1 MFERFTERARQVVVL
16 AQEEARILKHNYIG
30 TEHILLGLLREEE
43 GLAARVLESLDITV
57 ERVRAQVVRIV
68 GSGEEVTSGQIPFT
82 PRAKKVLELALREAL
97 SLGHNYIGTEHILLG
112 LVREN
117 EGVAARILLD
127 FDADS
132 EKIRNEVIRMLSGPG
147 GRRQGQGGTTG
158 QQGEGKKTSKL
169 LDQFGR
175 NLTRLAAEGKLDP
188 VVGRETEIER
198 IMQILVRRTKNNP
211 VLIGEPGVGKTAVVE
226 GLASRIIN
234 GEVPELLK
242 NKQIYTLDLAAL
254 VAGSKYRGEF
264 EERLKKVMK
273 EITQRGDIIL
283 FIDELHNLV
292 GAGAAEGAIDA
303 ASILKPALA
312 RGELQTVGATTLDE
326 YRKYLERDSA
336 LERRFQQIRVD
347 QPSNEETVQILKGL
361 RDRYEQHHRVEI
373 TDEALEAAAEL
384 ADRYI
389 SDRFLPDKA
398 IDLIDEAASRMRIK
412 SMTSPP
418 VYRELEDD
426 IEKTRRDKEAAIE
439 AQEFEKAANLRDK
452 ERQLTNKKRE
462 LEEQWRSGESGERPK
477 IGEEEIADIVSMW
490 TGIPVFKLTE
500 AETQKLMRMEDELHK
515 RVIGQQPAI
524 EAVSKAIRRSR
535 AGLKDP
541 KRPTGSFIFLGPSG
555 VGKTELAR
563 TLAEFLFGDEDAMV
577 RIDMSEYMEKHSVS
591 RLVGSPP
598 GYIGYDEGGQLTEA
612 VRRKPYSVL
621 LLDEIEKAH
630 PDVFNV
636 LLQIL
641 EDGRLTDA
649 QGRTVDF
656 RHAIVIMTS
665 NIGASEIARN
675 TPLGFAVSDDDTG
688 ITYDDMKNRI
698 MGELKRVF
706 RPEFLNRIDEVI
718 VFHKLQKDEIKEIV
732 ELLLLRVRESMA
744 ERELSLNL
752 SEDAR
757 DLLVE
762 KGWDPAM
769 GARPLRRAIQ
779 RYIEDPLADEV
790 LKATDMKPGATVE
803 VDAVKEEPGEDG
815 KEKEPDVKITI
826 RPPSRERVAAG
837 VGAKGASEGGDELP
851 TGEGDSG
858 GSGSGDLPDDP
869 EVLPDVPD
877 APPAA
882 EGETKPE

>member
-16 AQEEARILKHNYIG
+16 AQEEARTLKHNYIG

-57 ERVRAQVVRIV
+57 ERVRAQVVRID

-117 EGVAARILLD
+117 EWVAARILLD

-132 EKIRNEVIRMLSGPG
+132 EKIRHEVIRMLSGPG
-147 GRRQGQGGTTG
+147 IRQRGSSAGSAGAAGT
-158 QQGEGKKTSKL
+158 GEGKKSSKL

-175 NLTRLAAEGKLDP
+175 NLTKLASEGKLDP
-188 VVGRETEIER
+188 VIGRETEIER
-198 IMQILVRRTKNNP
+198 IMQILSRRTKNNP
-211 VLIGEPGVGKTAVVE
+211 VLLGEPGVGKTAVVE
-226 GLASRIIN
+226 GRAAKIN
-234 GEVPELLK
+234 SGEGPHLLK

-312 RGELQTVGATTLDE
+312 RGELQTIGATTLDE

-336 LERRFQQIRVD
+336 LERRFQKITVD
-347 QPSNEETVQILKGL
+347 QPSTEETVQILKGL
-361 RDRYEQHHRVEI
+361 RDRYEAHHKVNI
-373 TDEALEAAAEL
+373 TDEALEADAEL

-389 SDRFLPDKA
+389 SDRFLPEKA
-398 IDLIDEAASRMRIK
+398 LDIMDEAGSRLRIK
-412 SMTSPP
+412 SMSTPP
-418 VYRELEDD
+418 VYRDLEEE
-426 IEKTRRDKEAAIE
+426 IEATRRDKEAAIE
-439 AQEFEKAANLRDK
+439 AQEFEKAANLRDQ
-452 ERQLTNKKRE
+452 ERQLTSRKRQ
-462 LEEQWRSGESGERPK
+462 LEDEWAEGENGERPVV
-477 IGEEEIADIVSMW
+477 GEEEIADIVSMW

-500 AETQKLMRMEDELHK
+500 AETKKLIRMEEELHK
-515 RVIGQQPAI
+515 RVIGQEVAI
-524 EAVSKAIRRSR
+524 TAVSKAIRRSR
-535 AGLKDP
+535 AGIKDP
-541 KRPTGSFIFLGPSG
+541 KRPAGSFIFLGPSG

-563 TLAEFLFGDEDAMV
+563 PLADFLFGDGEGMI
-577 RIDMSEYMEKHSVS
+577 RIDMSEYMEKPAVS

-630 PDVFNV
+630 PDVFNI

-656 RHAIVIMTS
+656 RNAIVIMTS
-665 NIGASEIARN
+665 NIGASEISKN
-675 TPLGFAVSDDDTG
+675 TSIGFTVSDETG
-688 ITYDDMKNRI
+688 MSYGDMKNRI
-698 MGELKRVF
+698 MGDLKKVF

-718 VFHKLQKDEIKEIV
+718 VFHKLSKEEVKEIID
-732 ELLLLRVRESMA
+732 LMIARVRVQVA
-744 ERELSLNL
+744 EHELQLEL
-752 SEDAR
+752 TDEAK

-762 KGWDPAM
+762 KGWDPSM
-769 GARPLRRAIQ
+769 GARPLRRARQRKIQ
-779 RYIEDPLADEV
+779 
-790 LKATDMKPGATVE
+790 
-803 VDAVKEEPGEDG
+803 
-815 KEKEPDVKITI
+815 
-826 RPPSRERVAAG
+826 
-837 VGAKGASEGGDELP
+837 
-851 TGEGDSG
+851 
-858 GSGSGDLPDDP
+858 
-869 EVLPDVPD
+869 
-877 APPAA
+877 APPADQSPA
-882 EGETKPE
+882 ARPMTPGSTVMFTRDFSGDDDDKPLSLEIIAPSKPPT

>member
-1 MFERFTERARQVVVL
+1 LFERFTERARQVVVL
-16 AQEEARILKHNYIG
+16 AQEEARTLKHNYIG

-57 ERVRAQVVRIV
+57 ERVRSQVVRIV

-132 EKIRNEVIRMLSGPG
+132 DKIRNEVIRMLSGPG
-147 GRRQGQGGTTG
+147 GRRQGAGAGAG
-158 QQGEGKKTSKL
+158 SGEGKKSSKL

-175 NLTRLAAEGKLDP
+175 NLTRLAEEGKLDP
-188 VVGRETEIER
+188 VIGRETEIER
-198 IMQILVRRTKNNP
+198 IMQILSRRTKNNP
-211 VLIGEPGVGKTAVVE
+211 VLLGEPGVGKTAVVE
-226 GLASRIIN
+226 GLAGRIN
-234 GEVPELLK
+234 SGEVPELLK

-312 RGELQTVGATTLDE
+312 RGELQTIGATTLDE

-336 LERRFQQIRVD
+336 LERRFAQIKVD
-347 QPSNEETVQILKGL
+347 QPSPEDTVRILEGL
-361 RDRYEQHHRVEI
+361 RERYEQHHKVTI
-373 TDEALEAAAEL
+373 NDEALAAAAEL

-398 IDLIDEAASRMRIK
+398 IDLIDEAGSRMRIK
-412 SMTSPP
+412 SMSTPP
-418 VYRELEDD
+418 VYRDLEEE
-426 IEKTRRDKEAAIE
+426 IEKTRREKESAIE
-439 AQEFEKAANLRDK
+439 AQEFEKAANLRDT
-452 ERQLTNKKRE
+452 ERQLTTRKRQ
-462 LEEQWRSGESGERPK
+462 LEDEWAEGENGEGRPEV
-477 IGEEEIADIVSMW
+477 GEEEIADIVSMW

-500 AETQKLMRMEDELHK
+500 AETKKLIRMEEELHK
-515 RVIGQQPAI
+515 RVIGQEVAI
-524 EAVSKAIRRSR
+524 TAVSKAIRRSR
-535 AGLKDP
+535 AGIKDP
-541 KRPTGSFIFLGPSG
+541 KRPAGSFIFLGPSG

-563 TLAEFLFGDEDAMV
+563 TLADFLFGDEEAMV
-577 RIDMSEYMEKHSVS
+577 RIDMSEYMEKHAVS

-630 PDVFNV
+630 PDVFNI

-641 EDGRLTDA
+641 EDGRLTDS

-656 RHAIVIMTS
+656 RNAIVIMTS
-665 NIGASEIARN
+665 NIGAGEIAKN
-675 TPLGFAVSDDDTG
+675 TSIGFTVADETG
-688 ITYDDMKNRI
+688 MSYGDMKNRI
-698 MGELKRVF
+698 MSDLKKVF

-718 VFHKLQKDEIKEIV
+718 VFHKLAKDEVKEIID
-732 ELLLLRVRESMA
+732 LMINRVRVQVA
-744 ERELSLNL
+744 EHELQLEL
-752 SEDAR
+752 TDDAK
-757 DLLVE
+757 DLLVD
-762 KGWDPAM
+762 KGWDPSM

-790 LKATDMKPGATVE
+790 LRQGEMTPGSTVMVSRTPEGDEDDKPLGLEIIAPKKPKAI
-803 VDAVKEEPGEDG
+803 EPER
-815 KEKEPDVKITI
+815 EKV
-826 RPPSRERVAAG
+826 G
-837 VGAKGASEGGDELP
+837 VGAKKD
-851 TGEGDSG
+851 EGDAEP
-858 GSGSGDLPDDP
+858 SGDQDSSDD
-869 EVLPDVPD
+869 ES
-877 APPAA
+877 
-882 EGETKPE
+882 

>member
-16 AQEEARILKHNYIG
+16 AQEEARTLKHNYIG

-147 GRRQGQGGTTG
+147 GRRGSGAGASGAAGAGGP
-158 QQGEGKKTSKL
+158 QGEGKKSSKL

-175 NLTRLAAEGKLDP
+175 NLTKLASEGKLDP

-198 IMQILVRRTKNNP
+198 IMQILSRRTKNNP

-226 GLASRIIN
+226 GLAQRITN
-234 GEVPELLK
+234 ADVPELLK
-242 NKQIYTLDLAAL
+242 GKQIYTLDLAAL

-312 RGELQTVGATTLDE
+312 RGELQTIGATTLDE

-347 QPSNEETVQILKGL
+347 QPTTDETVQILKGL
-361 RDRYEQHHRVEI
+361 RDRYEAHHKVQI

-418 VYRELEDD
+418 VYRELEEE
-426 IEKTRRDKEAAIE
+426 IETTRRAKESAIE
-439 AQEFEKAANLRDK
+439 AQEFEKAASLRDK
-452 ERQLTNKKRE
+452 ERRLTNKKRE
-462 LEEQWRSGESGERPK
+462 LEERWESGESGERPS
-477 IGEEEIADIVSMW
+477 IAEEEIADIVSMW

-500 AETQKLMRMEDELHK
+500 AETQKLMRMEEELHK
-515 RVIGQQPAI
+515 RVIGQHAAV
-524 EAVSKAIRRSR
+524 EVVSKAIRRSR

-577 RIDMSEYMEKHSVS
+577 RIDMSEYMEKHAVS

-630 PDVFNV
+630 PDVFNI

-641 EDGRLTDA
+641 EDGRLTDS

-675 TPLGFAVSDDDTG
+675 TPLGFAVTEDETG
-688 ITYDDMKNRI
+688 VSYDDMKSRI
-698 MGELKRVF
+698 MGELKKVF
-706 RPEFLNRIDEVI
+706 RPEFLNRIDDVI

-732 ELLLLRVRESMA
+732 DLLLLRIRESMA
-744 ERELSLNL
+744 ERELQLEL
-752 SEDAR
+752 TEDAK
-757 DLLVE
+757 DLLVD

-779 RYIEDPLADEV
+779 RYIEDPLADFV
-790 LKATDMKPGATVE
+790 LRSELQPGATVM
-803 VDAVKEEPGEDG
+803 VDKADVGGPDDGAEPVKLSIIQP
-815 KEKEPDVKITI
+815 KKVP
-826 RPPSRERVAAG
+826 AA
-837 VGAKGASEGGDELP
+837 VGAPSEA
-851 TGEGDSG
+851 TEGD
-858 GSGSGDLPDDP
+858 
-869 EVLPDVPD
+869 D
-877 APPAA
+877 APAEDEAPPEAPAT
-882 EGETKPE
+882 E

>member
-16 AQEEARILKHNYIG
+16 AQEEARTLKHNYIG

-147 GRRQGQGGTTG
+147 GRRQGSSGGSSG
-158 QQGEGKKTSKL
+158 SGAGAAAGEGKKSSKL

-175 NLTRLAAEGKLDP
+175 NLTKLAAEGKLDP
-188 VVGRETEIER
+188 CVGRETEIER
-198 IMQILVRRTKNNP
+198 IMQILSRRTKNNP
-211 VLIGEPGVGKTAVVE
+211 VLVGEPGVGKTAVVE
-226 GLASRIIN
+226 GLAQRITSS
-234 GEVPELLK
+234 EVPELLK

-312 RGELQTVGATTLDE
+312 RGELQTIGATTLDE

-347 QPSNEETVQILKGL
+347 EPTIDQTVEILTGL
-361 RDRYEQHHRVEI
+361 RDRYEQHHKVQI
-373 TDEALEAAAEL
+373 TDEALRAAGEL
-384 ADRYI
+384 ASRYI

-418 VYRELEDD
+418 ANRELEA
-426 IEKTRRDKEAAIE
+426 EVETTRREKEAAIE
-439 AQEFEKAANLRDK
+439 AQEFEKAASLRDK
-452 ERQLTNKKRE
+452 ERKLTNKKRE
-462 LEEQWRSGESGERPK
+462 LEQAWESGESGERPS

-515 RVIGQQPAI
+515 RVIGQHPAI
-524 EAVSKAIRRSR
+524 EVISKAIRRSR

-563 TLAEFLFGDEDAMV
+563 TLAEFLFGDDEALI
-577 RIDMSEYMEKHSVS
+577 RIDMSEYMEKHAVS

-630 PDVFNV
+630 PDVFNI

-665 NIGASEIARN
+665 NIGAAEIARN
-675 TPLGFAVSDDDTG
+675 TPLGFAVSDDETG

-698 MGELKRVF
+698 MGELKKVF
-706 RPEFLNRIDEVI
+706 RPEFLNRIDDVI
-718 VFHKLQKDEIKEIV
+718 VFHKLQKEEIKQIV
-732 ELLLLRVRESMA
+732 ELLLLRIRESMA
-744 ERELSLNL
+744 ERELQLEL
-752 SEDAR
+752 TEPAK

-762 KGWDPAM
+762 KGWDPSM

-779 RYIEDPLADEV
+779 RYIEDPLADFV
-790 LKATDMKPGATVE
+790 LREQLTPGASE
-803 VDAVKEEPGEDG
+803 VVDPHHDAEGEVKLSI
-815 KEKEPDVKITI
+815 VKPKKQKT
-826 RPPSRERVAAG
+826 PVG
-837 VGAKGASEGGDELP
+837 VGAEGSSSEEPAEGGEEP
-851 TGEGDSG
+851 AA
-858 GSGSGDLPDDP
+858 
-869 EVLPDVPD
+869 PD
-877 APPAA
+877 APAD
-882 EGETKPE
+882 ES

>member
-16 AQEEARILKHNYIG
+16 AQEEARTLKHNYIG

-147 GRRQGQGGTTG
+147 GRRQGQGAAGAPG
-158 QQGEGKKTSKL
+158 AAGAQGEGKKSSKL

-175 NLTRLAAEGKLDP
+175 NLTKLASDGKLDP

-198 IMQILVRRTKNNP
+198 IMQILSRRTKNNP

-226 GLASRIIN
+226 GLAQRITN
-234 GEVPELLK
+234 ADVPELLK
-242 NKQIYTLDLAAL
+242 GKQIYTLDLAAL

-312 RGELQTVGATTLDE
+312 RGELQTIGATTLDE

-347 QPSNEETVQILKGL
+347 QPSTDETVQILKGL
-361 RDRYEQHHRVEI
+361 RDRYEQHHKVDI

-389 SDRFLPDKA
+389 SDRQLPDKA

-418 VYRELEDD
+418 IYRELEED
-426 IEKTRRDKEAAIE
+426 IEETRRAKEAAIE

-452 ERQLTNKKRE
+452 ERKLSNKKRE
-462 LEEQWRSGESGERPK
+462 LEEQWERGEGDGERPA

-500 AETQKLMRMEDELHK
+500 AETQKLMRMEEELHK
-515 RVIGQQPAI
+515 RVIGQDA
-524 EAVSKAIRRSR
+524 AVEVISKAIRRSR

-541 KRPTGSFIFLGPSG
+541 KRPTGSFVFLGPSG

-563 TLAEFLFGDEDAMV
+563 TLAEFLFGDEDSMV
-577 RIDMSEYMEKHSVS
+577 RIDMSEYMEKHAVS

-612 VRRKPYSVL
+612 VRRKPYCVL

-630 PDVFNV
+630 PDVFNI

-641 EDGRLTDA
+641 EDGRLTDS

-665 NIGASEIARN
+665 NIGAQEIARN
-675 TPLGFAVSDDDTG
+675 TPLGFAVSDDETG

-698 MGELKRVF
+698 MGELKKVF
-706 RPEFLNRIDEVI
+706 RPEFLNRIDDVI
-718 VFHKLQKDEIKEIV
+718 VFHKLHKDEIKTIV
-732 ELLLLRVRESMA
+732 ELLLRRIRQSLA
-744 ERELSLNL
+744 ERELQLEL
-752 SEDAR
+752 SEDAK
-757 DLLVE
+757 DLLVD

-779 RYIEDPLADEV
+779 RYIEDPLADFV
-790 LKATDMKPGATVE
+790 LRA
-803 VDAVKEEPGEDG
+803 
-815 KEKEPDVKITI
+815 
-826 RPPSRERVAAG
+826 
-837 VGAKGASEGGDELP
+837 ELP
-851 TGEGDSG
+851 AGSTVMVERAPDGE
-858 GSGSGDLPDDP
+858 DP
-869 EVLPDVPD
+869 EVSLTVVEPKKVPAAVGATGEENASSEGEAGEQPD
-877 APPAA
+877 APAAPPAPVDGG
-882 EGETKPE
+882 GEEQP

>member
-1 MFERFTERARQVVVL
+1 LFERFTERARQVVVL
-16 AQEEARILKHNYIG
+16 AQEEARTLKHNYIG

-132 EKIRNEVIRMLSGPG
+132 DKIRNEVIRMLSGPG
-147 GRRQGQGGTTG
+147 GRRQGGGG
-158 QQGEGKKTSKL
+158 GGGQGEGKKSSKL

-175 NLTRLAAEGKLDP
+175 NLTKLAEEGKLDP
-188 VVGRETEIER
+188 VIGRETEIER
-198 IMQILVRRTKNNP
+198 IMQILSRRTKNNP
-211 VLIGEPGVGKTAVVE
+211 VLLGEPGVGKTAVVE
-226 GLASRIIN
+226 GLAARIN
-234 GEVPELLK
+234 KGEVPELLK

-312 RGELQTVGATTLDE
+312 RGELQTIGATTLDE
-326 YRKYLERDSA
+326 YRRYLERDSA
-336 LERRFQQIRVD
+336 LERRFAQIKVD
-347 QPSNEETVQILKGL
+347 QPSVENTVKILEGL
-361 RDRYEQHHRVEI
+361 RERYEQHHRVQI
-373 TDEALEAAAEL
+373 TDDALAAAAEL

-412 SMTSPP
+412 SMSAPP
-418 VYRELEDD
+418 VYRDLEEE
-426 IEKTRRDKEAAIE
+426 IETTRREKEAAIE
-439 AQEFEKAANLRDK
+439 AQEFEKAANLRDQ
-452 ERQLTNKKRE
+452 ERQLTTRKRQ
-462 LEEQWRSGESGERPK
+462 LEDEWAEGESGVERPAV
-477 IGEEEIADIVSMW
+477 GEEEIADIVSMW

-500 AETQKLMRMEDELHK
+500 AETKKLIRMEEELHK
-515 RVIGQQPAI
+515 RVIGQEVAI
-524 EAVSKAIRRSR
+524 TAVSKAIRRSR
-535 AGLKDP
+535 AGIKDP
-541 KRPTGSFIFLGPSG
+541 KRPAGSFIFLGPSG

-563 TLAEFLFGDEDAMV
+563 TLAEFLFGDEESMV
-577 RIDMSEYMEKHSVS
+577 RIDMSEYMEKHAVS

-630 PDVFNV
+630 PDVFNI

-656 RHAIVIMTS
+656 RNAIVIMTS
-665 NIGASEIARN
+665 NIGASEIAKN
-675 TPLGFAVSDDDTG
+675 TSIGFTVSDETG
-688 ITYDDMKNRI
+688 MSYDDMKNRI
-698 MGELKRVF
+698 MGDLKKVF

-718 VFHKLQKDEIKEIV
+718 VFHKLAKEEVKEIID
-732 ELLLLRVRESMA
+732 LMINRVRVQVA
-744 ERELSLNL
+744 EHELQLEL
-752 SEDAR
+752 AEDAK
-757 DLLVE
+757 DILVE
-762 KGWDPAM
+762 KGWDPSM

-790 LKATDMKPGATVE
+790 LRQGEMAPSSTVLVERDPSGDEEDRPLKLTIVPPRKAKKKPETP
-803 VDAVKEEPGEDG
+803 EP
-815 KEKEPDVKITI
+815 EK
-826 RPPSRERVAAG
+826 
-837 VGAKGASEGGDELP
+837 VGAGAKQGGEAAPESPSGGDE
-851 TGEGDSG
+851 D
-858 GSGSGDLPDDP
+858 
-869 EVLPDVPD
+869 
-877 APPAA
+877 
-882 EGETKPE
+882 

>member
-16 AQEEARILKHNYIG
+16 AQEEARTLKHNYIG

-147 GRRQGQGGTTG
+147 SRRQGSAGGGGAAAT
-158 QQGEGKKTSKL
+158 GEGKKSSKL

-175 NLTRLAAEGKLDP
+175 NLTKLAADSKLDP

-198 IMQILVRRTKNNP
+198 IMQILSRRTKNNP

-226 GLASRIIN
+226 GLAQRITN
-234 GEVPELLK
+234 ADVPELLK
-242 NKQIYTLDLAAL
+242 GKQIYTLDLAAL

-312 RGELQTVGATTLDE
+312 RGELQTIGATTLDE

-347 QPSNEETVQILKGL
+347 EPTIEETVQILKGL
-361 RDRYEQHHRVEI
+361 RDRYEQHHKVNI
-373 TDEALEAAAEL
+373 TDEALVAAGDL

-412 SMTSPP
+412 SMTAPP
-418 VYRELEDD
+418 VYRDLEEE
-426 IEKTRRDKEAAIE
+426 IESTRRQKEAAIE

-452 ERQLTNKKRE
+452 ERRLTNKKRE
-462 LEEQWRSGESGERPK
+462 LEEQWESGESGERPS

-500 AETQKLMRMEDELHK
+500 AETAKLMRMEDELHK
-515 RVIGQQPAI
+515 RVIGQHQAI
-524 EAVSKAIRRSR
+524 EVVSKAIRRSR

-577 RIDMSEYMEKHSVS
+577 RVDMSEYMEKHAVS

-630 PDVFNV
+630 PDVFNI

-665 NIGASEIARN
+665 NIGATEIARN
-675 TPLGFAVSDDDTG
+675 TPLGFTVSDDETG
-688 ITYDDMKNRI
+688 VSYDEMKSRI
-698 MGELKRVF
+698 MGELKKVF
-706 RPEFLNRIDEVI
+706 RPEFLNRIDDVI
-718 VFHKLQKDEIKEIV
+718 VFHKLTKDEIKEIV
-732 ELLLLRVRESMA
+732 ELLLRRIRKSMA
-744 ERELSLNL
+744 ERELQLEL
-752 SEDAR
+752 TEETK

-779 RYIEDPLADEV
+779 RYIEDPLADFVLRSELPSGSTVMVERTPDDERDGADGSDKPSDASDEV
-790 LKATDMKPGATVE
+790 RLVFIEPKPAPQPV
-803 VDAVKEEPGEDG
+803 
-815 KEKEPDVKITI
+815 
-826 RPPSRERVAAG
+826 G
-837 VGAKGASEGGDELP
+837 VGAEGGGSEEESPDEPSADLEP
-851 TGEGDSG
+851 PNQGEPGD
-858 GSGSGDLPDDP
+858 GS
-869 EVLPDVPD
+869 
-877 APPAA
+877 
-882 EGETKPE
+882 

>member
-1 MFERFTERARQVVVL
+1 LFERFTERARQVVVL
-16 AQEEARILKHNYIG
+16 AQDEARALKHNYIG

-57 ERVRAQVVRIV
+57 EEVRAQVARIV
-68 GSGEEVTSGQIPFT
+68 GQGDEVTTGQIPFT

-127 FDADS
+127 FDADA
-132 EKIRNEVIRMLSGPG
+132 EKIRNEIIRMLSGPG
-147 GRRQGQGGTTG
+147 RRQQGGG
-158 QQGEGKKTSKL
+158 GAAAGEKSKSSKL

-175 NLTRLAAEGKLDP
+175 NLTKLAAEGKVDP
-188 VVGRETEIER
+188 VVGRQSEIER
-198 IMQILVRRTKNNP
+198 VMQILSRRTKNNP

-226 GLASRIIN
+226 GLAARISSN
-234 GEVPELLK
+234 QVPELLK

-312 RGELQTVGATTLDE
+312 RGELQTIGATTLDE
-326 YRKYLERDSA
+326 YRKYLERDAA
-336 LERRFQQIRVD
+336 LERRFQQIRVEE
-347 QPSNEETVQILKGL
+347 PSVEDTTQILRGL
-361 RDRYEQHHRVEI
+361 RDRYEAHHRVKI
-373 TDEALEAAAEL
+373 SDEALEAAAVL
-384 ADRYI
+384 SDRYI
-389 SDRFLPDKA
+389 QDRHLPDKA

-412 SMTSPP
+412 TMSAPP
-418 VYRELEDD
+418 RYRELEEE
-426 IEKTRRDKEAAIE
+426 IERVRKEKEAAIE
-439 AQEFEKAANLRDK
+439 GQEFEKAASLRDK
-452 ERQLTNKKRE
+452 ERKLTQKKRE
-462 LEEQWRSGESGERPK
+462 LEESWRSSEASEHQPS

-500 AETQKLMRMEDELHK
+500 AESQKLIRMEDELHK
-515 RVIGQQPAI
+515 RVIGQHQAI
-524 EAVSKAIRRSR
+524 VAVSKAIRRAR
-535 AGLKDP
+535 AGIKDP

-563 TLAEFLFGDEDAMV
+563 TLAEFLFGDEDAMIQV
-577 RIDMSEYMEKHSVS
+577 DMSEYMEKHSVS

-612 VRRKPYSVL
+612 VRRKPYSVV

-630 PDVFNV
+630 PDVFNI

-649 QGRTVDF
+649 QGRKVDF
-656 RHAIVIMTS
+656 RNTIVIMTS
-665 NIGASEIARN
+665 NIGAGTISKN
-675 TPLGFAVSDDDTG
+675 QTLGFSLGDEEG
-688 ITYDDMKNRI
+688 LSYDEMKDRI

-706 RPEFLNRIDEVI
+706 RPELLNRIDEVI
-718 VFHKLQKDEIKEIV
+718 VFHKLTKAEILTIVDLMLTRLREQIGTHEVSIELTDEAKE
-732 ELLLLRVRESMA
+732 
-744 ERELSLNL
+744 
-752 SEDAR
+752 
-757 DLLVE
+757 LLVE
-762 KGWDPAM
+762 KGYDPAM

-779 RYIEDPLADEV
+779 RFIEDPLADFV
-790 LKATDMKPGATVE
+790 LGRELEPGSTVIVGRRADADDEGGE
-803 VDAVKEEPGEDG
+803 VDIVVMP
-815 KEKEPDVKITI
+815 PDVTA
-826 RPPSRERVAAG
+826 ERVT
-837 VGAKGASEGGDELP
+837 VPPDE
-851 TGEGDSG
+851 
-858 GSGSGDLPDDP
+858 
-869 EVLPDVPD
+869 
-877 APPAA
+877 PAELDEA
-882 EGETKPE
+882 EAEEE

>member
-16 AQEEARILKHNYIG
+16 AQEEARTLKHNYIG

-147 GRRQGQGGTTG
+147 GRRQGGQGSGSAGAAGAGAT
-158 QQGEGKKTSKL
+158 GEGKKSSKL

-175 NLTRLAAEGKLDP
+175 NLTKLASDGKLDP

-198 IMQILVRRTKNNP
+198 IMQILSRRTKNNP

-226 GLASRIIN
+226 GLAQRITN
-234 GEVPELLK
+234 ADVPELLK
-242 NKQIYTLDLAAL
+242 GKQIYTLDLAAL

-283 FIDELHNLV
+283 FIDEIHNLV

-312 RGELQTVGATTLDE
+312 RGELQTIGATTLDE

-347 QPSNEETVQILKGL
+347 QPSPEETVQILKGL
-361 RDRYEQHHRVEI
+361 RDRYEQHHKIEI

-389 SDRFLPDKA
+389 SDRQLPDKA

-418 VYRELEDD
+418 VYRELEDE
-426 IEKTRRDKEAAIE
+426 IEETRRAKEAAIE

-452 ERQLTNKKRE
+452 ERRLTNKKRE
-462 LEEQWRSGESGERPK
+462 LEEQWEAGEAEGAERPA

-500 AETQKLMRMEDELHK
+500 AETQKLMRMEEELHK
-515 RVIGQQPAI
+515 RVIGQHA
-524 EAVSKAIRRSR
+524 AVEVISKAIRRSR

-541 KRPTGSFIFLGPSG
+541 KRPTGSFVFLGPSG

-563 TLAEFLFGDEDAMV
+563 TLAEFLFGDEDSMI
-577 RIDMSEYMEKHSVS
+577 RIDMSEYMEKHAVS

-612 VRRKPYSVL
+612 VRRKPYCVL

-630 PDVFNV
+630 PDVFNI

-641 EDGRLTDA
+641 EDGRLTDS

-675 TPLGFAVSDDDTG
+675 TPLGFAVSDDETG
-688 ITYDDMKNRI
+688 MTYDDMKLRV
-698 MGELKRVF
+698 MGELKKVF
-706 RPEFLNRIDEVI
+706 RPEFLNRIDDVI
-718 VFHKLQKDEIKEIV
+718 VFHKLQKDEIKTIV
-732 ELLLLRVRESMA
+732 ELLLRRIRESLA
-744 ERELSLNL
+744 ERELQLEL
-752 SEDAR
+752 SEDAK
-757 DLLVE
+757 DLLVD

-779 RYIEDPLADEV
+779 RYIEDPLADFVLRAELVPGGTVMVDKAPEDRPEGDPEV
-790 LKATDMKPGATVE
+790 SLSVVAPKKAPKPV
-803 VDAVKEEPGEDG
+803 
-815 KEKEPDVKITI
+815 
-826 RPPSRERVAAG
+826 G
-837 VGAKGASEGGDELP
+837 VGAAGGDSEGGDE
-851 TGEGDSG
+851 GEAAEDK
-858 GSGSGDLPDDP
+858 
-869 EVLPDVPD
+869 VLPGEPDQPRSEGGDV
-877 APPAA
+877 
-882 EGETKPE
+882 E

>member
-16 AQEEARILKHNYIG
+16 AQDEARTLKHNYIG

-127 FDADS
+127 FDADA
-132 EKIRNEVIRMLSGPG
+132 EKIRNEIIRMLSGS
-147 GRRQGQGGTTG
+147 GRRTQSGGAAGEKGQ
-158 QQGEGKKTSKL
+158 KSSKL

-175 NLTRLAAEGKLDP
+175 NLTKLATEGKLDP
-188 VVGRETEIER
+188 VVGRQNEIER
-198 IMQILVRRTKNNP
+198 VMQILSRRTKNNP

-226 GLASRIIN
+226 GLAQRISGN
-234 GEVPELLK
+234 QVPELLK

-273 EITQRGDIIL
+273 EIAQRGDIIL

-312 RGELQTVGATTLDE
+312 RGELQTIGATTLEE

-336 LERRFQQIRVD
+336 LERRFQKITVD
-347 QPSNEETVQILKGL
+347 QPSTEETVQILKGL
-361 RDRYEQHHRVEI
+361 RDRYEQHHKVNI
-373 TDEALEAAAEL
+373 TDEALDAAADL

-418 VYRELEDD
+418 VYRELEDE
-426 IEKTRRDKEAAIE
+426 IEETRRAKEAAIE
-439 AQEFEKAANLRDK
+439 AQEFEKAANLRDQ
-452 ERQLTNKKRE
+452 ERRLTNKKRE
-462 LEEQWRSGESGERPK
+462 LEEAWEAGEGEGERPA

-500 AETQKLMRMEDELHK
+500 AETAKLMRMEEELHK
-515 RVIGQQPAI
+515 RVIGQ
-524 EAVSKAIRRSR
+524 EAAVEVISKAIRRSR

-541 KRPTGSFIFLGPSG
+541 KRPTGSFVFLGPSG

-563 TLAEFLFGDEDAMV
+563 TLAEFLFGDEDAMI
-577 RIDMSEYMEKHSVS
+577 RIDMSEYMEKHAVS

-612 VRRKPYSVL
+612 VRRKPYCVL

-630 PDVFNV
+630 PDVFNI

-641 EDGRLTDA
+641 EDGRLTDS

-665 NIGASEIARN
+665 NIGAQEIARN
-675 TPLGFAVSDDDTG
+675 TPLGFAVSDDETG
-688 ITYDDMKNRI
+688 ITYEDMKNRI
-698 MGELKRVF
+698 MGELKKVF
-706 RPEFLNRIDEVI
+706 RPEFLNRIDEVV
-718 VFHKLQKDEIKEIV
+718 VFHKLTKDEIKTIV
-732 ELLLLRVRESMA
+732 ELLLRRIRESLA
-744 ERELSLNL
+744 ERELQLEL
-752 SEDAR
+752 AEDAK

-762 KGWDPAM
+762 KGWDPSM

-779 RYIEDPLADEV
+779 RYIEDPLADFV
-790 LKATDMKPGATVE
+790 LRAELMPGGTVMVGKAPE
-803 VDAVKEEPGEDG
+803 GEDP
-815 KEKEPDVKITI
+815 EVTL
-826 RPPSRERVAAG
+826 SVVAPKKQPKPVG
-837 VGAKGASEGGDELP
+837 VGA
-851 TGEGDSG
+851 T
-858 GSGSGDLPDDP
+858 
-869 EVLPDVPD
+869 
-877 APPAA
+877 
-882 EGETKPE
+882 

>member
-16 AQEEARILKHNYIG
+16 AQEEARTLKHNYIG

-147 GRRQGQGGTTG
+147 GRRQGAGAGAGPGAGG
-158 QQGEGKKTSKL
+158 GEGKKSSKL

-175 NLTRLAAEGKLDP
+175 NLTRLAADGKLDP

-198 IMQILVRRTKNNP
+198 IMQILSRRTKNNP

-226 GLASRIIN
+226 GLAQRITN
-234 GEVPELLK
+234 ADVPELLK

-312 RGELQTVGATTLDE
+312 RGELQTIGATTLDE

-336 LERRFQQIRVD
+336 LERRFQQIRVEEPTID
-347 QPSNEETVQILKGL
+347 QTVEILQGL
-361 RDRYEQHHRVEI
+361 RDRYESHHKVQI
-373 TDEALEAAAEL
+373 TDEALQAAADL
-384 ADRYI
+384 AYRYI

-412 SMTSPP
+412 SMSSPP
-418 VYRELEDD
+418 ANKEFEEGIESVRRE
-426 IEKTRRDKEAAIE
+426 KESAIE
-439 AQEFEKAANLRDK
+439 NQEFEKAAALRDK
-452 ERQLTNKKRE
+452 ERKLAGRKRE
-462 LEEQWRSGESGERPK
+462 LEEEWESGDSAERPA

-515 RVIGQQPAI
+515 RVIGQHPAI
-524 EAVSKAIRRSR
+524 EVISKAIRRSR

-563 TLAEFLFGDEDAMV
+563 TLAEFLFGDDDAMI

-630 PDVFNV
+630 PDVFNI

-665 NIGASEIARN
+665 NIGAAEIARN
-675 TPLGFAVSDDDTG
+675 TPLGFAVSDDETG
-688 ITYDDMKNRI
+688 ITYEDMKNRI
-698 MGELKRVF
+698 MGELKKVF
-706 RPEFLNRIDEVI
+706 RPEFLNRIDDVI
-718 VFHKLQKDEIKEIV
+718 VFHKLQKEEIRQIV
-732 ELLLLRVRESMA
+732 ELLLLRIRESMA
-744 ERELSLNL
+744 ERELQLEL
-752 SEDAR
+752 TDPAK
-757 DLLVE
+757 DMLVE

-779 RYIEDPLADEV
+779 RYIEDPLADFV
-790 LKATDMKPGATVE
+790 LREKLTPGATV
-803 VDAVKEEPGEDG
+803 VVKPAPEGEDG
-815 KEKEPDVKITI
+815 EVRLTIVKPKKQKT
-826 RPPSRERVAAG
+826 PVG
-837 VGAKGASEGGDELP
+837 VGAGAGGGSLPEGED
-851 TGEGDSG
+851 DSG
-858 GSGSGDLPDDP
+858 HSGEDLSEPDT
-869 EVLPDVPD
+869 EH
-877 APPAA
+877 PA
-882 EGETKPE
+882 EP

>member
-1 MFERFTERARQVVVL
+1 VFERFTERARQVVVL

-147 GRRQGQGGTTG
+147 GRRQSGQGG
-158 QQGEGKKTSKL
+158 QSGEAKKSSKL

-175 NLTRLAAEGKLDP
+175 NLTKLAAEGKLDP

-198 IMQILVRRTKNNP
+198 IMQILSRRTKNNP
-211 VLIGEPGVGKTAVVE
+211 VLVGEPGVGKTAVVE
-226 GLASRIIN
+226 GLAQRITS

-336 LERRFQQIRVD
+336 LERRFQQIKVD
-347 QPSNEETVQILKGL
+347 QPSPEETVQILKGL
-361 RDRYEQHHRVEI
+361 RDRYEQHHRVAI

-398 IDLIDEAASRMRIK
+398 IDLIDEAASRARIK
-412 SMTSPP
+412 AMTAPP
-418 VYRELEDD
+418 MFRDLEEE
-426 IEKTRRDKEAAIE
+426 IETTRRDKEAAIE
-439 AQEFEKAANLRDK
+439 AQEFEKAANLRDQ
-452 ERQLTNKKRE
+452 ERQLTNKKRQM
-462 LEEQWRSGESGERPK
+462 EEQWRSGESGERPE
-477 IGEEEIADIVSMW
+477 IAEEEIADIVSMW

-500 AETQKLMRMEDELHK
+500 AETAKLMRMEEELHK
-515 RVIGQQPAI
+515 RVIGQNMAI

-630 PDVFNV
+630 PDVFNI

-665 NIGASEIARN
+665 NVGAQEIARN
-675 TPLGFAVSDDDTG
+675 TPLGFAVSDDETG

-698 MGELKRVF
+698 MGELKKVF

-718 VFHKLQKDEIKEIV
+718 VFHKLAKDEIFEIV
-732 ELLLLRVRESMA
+732 ELLLRRIRETMA

-752 SEDAR
+752 STEAK

-790 LKATDMKPGATVE
+790 LKSSFEPGSTIE
-803 VDAVKEEPGEDG
+803 VDRAPEGEDPAVRVTIVPP
-815 KEKEPDVKITI
+815 KTRKREPV
-826 RPPSRERVAAG
+826 G
-837 VGAKGASEGGDELP
+837 VGAQGAEAG
-851 TGEGDSG
+851 GEGEAEG
-858 GSGSGDLPDDP
+858 AEPSGSLPDDP
-869 EVLPDVPD
+869 EVLPEVPD
-877 APPAA
+877 APPEAPK
-882 EGETKPE
+882 GDGDGS